1 MGAYIIIT
9 TKITTTKFSFQIV
22 QQTQLYKA
30 LYFYR
35 AWMIK
40 SQSIFVCNLM
50 LLIKPKFE
58 FLAMTKQL
66 LPASSSIENNKET

>member
-1 MGAYIIIT
+1 
-9 TKITTTKFSFQIV
+9 
-22 QQTQLYKA
+22 
-30 LYFYR
+30 
-35 AWMIK
+35 MIK